1 MLRLFEV
8 KRFPF
13 LKRKSIGYFWL
24 IALGLHGVLFAMPI
38 STSKPSEQ
46 EKPLQVVKLA
56 KLPAQRP
63 ALKTKQAVKPSP
75 AKPKVLPKVKKEA
88 SAVSGSAQPSSVQQ
102 EQPVK
107 KEQQTAKAS
116 SPKSTE
122 PPEQPDQSLPGN
134 VLVMFSKDAGATK
147 ACQSSKDG
155 CWQTDETQW
164 RSVAGKLEQHFEQE
178 GYAVAKLDDLEDEQ
192 GMGIYEVSKPGSPTQ
207 YLHFLLTDRGTVYY
221 LDPKRLNRNELEAAI
236 GV

>member
-1 MLRLFEV
+1 
-8 KRFPF
+8 
-13 LKRKSIGYFWL
+13 
-24 IALGLHGVLFAMPI
+24 MPI

-46 EKPLQVVKLA
+46 EKPLKVVKLA

-75 AKPKVLPKVKKEA
+75 AKPKALPKIKKESVAVANSA
-88 SAVSGSAQPSSVQQ
+88 SQSA
-102 EQPVK
+102 PVK
-107 KEQQTAKAS
+107 EEKPTQKEQQTAKAS
-116 SPKSTE
+116 SPK
-122 PPEQPDQSLPGN
+122 PPELPAQPDQSLPGN

-178 GYAVAKLDDLEDEQ
+178 GYAVDKLDDLEDEQ

-207 YLHFLLTDRGTVYY
+207 YLHFLLTDRGTVYF